1 MFRRKT
7 DYPDAR
13 GLMRILDG
21 PRAIFEGIRAGIN
34 GSTVLRHIRNRRL
47 FPGLYLHPTVNH
59 AVEGEFRYGSDVSFS
74 EGCNLIVPR
83 GALLSVG
90 KGCYVGRYVELGPG
104 VEIDIGGQTSIQDR
118 SIIVGDV
125 SLGRYCVLSLNVLMT
140 SGTHYFEKWPPIHIR
155 DQDLMVA
162 NDPEL
167 SQKHSRKIS
176 VGEDCWFGMNSV
188 VMPGVSIGRGCVIGA
203 NAVVTKNLTP
213 YSVVAGIPARVI
225 KNRLDFVP
233 PPRVE
238 WRDNEHIPYFY
249 SGFELA
255 ASEREKN
262 LPFEGHVATDR
273 FALWLAA
280 GRSSVSASVARCP
293 ASSSI
298 VGWS

>member
-1 MFRRKT
+1 
-7 DYPDAR
+7 
-13 GLMRILDG
+13 MRILDG

-59 AVEGEFRYGSDVSFS
+59 VVEGEFRYGSDVSFS

-225 KNRLDFVP
+225 KTGSTSFPRHALSGAISSTFHIFTVGLSWQRPNARRIFLLKAMWRLTVL
-233 PPRVE
+233 R
-238 WRDNEHIPYFY
+238 
-249 SGFELA
+249 SGL
-255 ASEREKN
+255 RR
-262 LPFEGHVATDR
+262 G
-273 FALWLAA
+273 
-280 GRSSVSASVARCP
+280 GRN
-293 ASSSI
+293 
-298 VGWS
+298 